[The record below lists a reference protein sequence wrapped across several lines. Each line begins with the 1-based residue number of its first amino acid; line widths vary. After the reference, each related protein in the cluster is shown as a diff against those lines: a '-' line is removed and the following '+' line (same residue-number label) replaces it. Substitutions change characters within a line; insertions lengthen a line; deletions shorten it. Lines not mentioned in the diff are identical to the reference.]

1 MKGTRS
7 AIRYAKSLLDLAVEK
22 NILDA
27 VRNDMQI
34 LDTVIAENHELELML
49 KSPVVKADKK
59 IAVLKSLFGSFNELS
74 TSFIELIA
82 KNGRESILPAIASSF
97 DKLYKEHKGLVDV
110 IITSAVKLDDDT
122 KKGILAKVQEAY
134 QGELVVTEKINADL
148 IGGFQVAV
156 GDHLIDSTVSRR
168 FRDLRQ
174 VLLN

>member
-59 IAVLKSLFGSFNELS
+59 IAVLKSLFGSF
-74 TSFIELIA
+74 
-82 KNGRESILPAIASSF
+82 KNN
-97 DKLYKEHKGLVDV
+97 LVDE
-110 IITSAVKLDDDT
+110 IFI
-122 KKGILAKVQEAY
+122 
-134 QGELVVTEKINADL
+134 
-148 IGGFQVAV
+148 
-156 GDHLIDSTVSRR
+156 
-168 FRDLRQ
+168 
-174 VLLN
+174 

>member
-27 VRNDMQI
+27 VRNDMQV
-34 LDTVIAENHELELML
+34 LSTVITENPDLGLML

-59 IAVLKSLFGSFNELS
+59 VTVLKSIFGSFNELS
-74 TSFIELIA
+74 TAFIELIA
-82 KNGRESILPAIASSF
+82 KNGREAILPAIADSF
-97 DKLYKEHKGLVDV
+97 EKLYKDHKGLVDV
-110 IITSAVKLDDDT
+110 IITSAIQLDDAT
-122 KKGILAKVQEAY
+122 KQSIIDKVKVAY
-134 QGELVVTEKINADL
+134 TGELVITEKVDADL
-148 IGGFQVAV
+148 VGGFQVAV
-156 GDHLIDSTVSRR
+156 GDHQIDSTVSRR